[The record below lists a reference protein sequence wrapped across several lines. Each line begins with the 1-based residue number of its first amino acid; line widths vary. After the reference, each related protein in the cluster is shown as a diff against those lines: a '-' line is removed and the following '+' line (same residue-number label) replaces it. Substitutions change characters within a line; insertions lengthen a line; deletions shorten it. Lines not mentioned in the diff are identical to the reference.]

1 MPGTCEPKP
10 GKSGPP
16 SGLAV
21 DKDGN
26 LYVSEFGSNVV
37 LKIDAKTGAVKTVA
51 GNGLPD
57 RLDVLL

>member
-1 MPGTCEPKP
+1 M
-10 GKSGPP
+10 
-16 SGLAV
+16 AV

-26 LYVSEFGSNVV
+26 LYVSEYGSNVV

-57 RLDVLL
+57 RVDIVL